1 MSYDKDGMTLSFKVA
16 PLGST
21 SYTADNGSAS
31 GSWTTLSALTN
42 SSANMAGNYPAN
54 KSFTIIGTLSDKFT
68 SVEFSAT
75 VATESVVM
83 SYDKDGR
90 VGIGKIAENG
100 PAGSLDAAGDI
111 YAGGKVVSG
120 GLEITKTVLLNLFY
134 PVGAIYQSTNNTNPS
149 TLMGGTWERFGNG
162 RVLVGV
168 DEADSDFNT
177 SNKTGG
183 EKKHTLTIAEMPSHS
198 HGQVVTA
205 NYEGPAIRRDWSS
218 DGSAGIY
225 SQGVQTEAT
234 GGGQAHN
241 NLQPYITVYMWRR
254 TA

>member
-1 MSYDKDGMTLSFKVA
+1 
-16 PLGST
+16 
-21 SYTADNGSAS
+21 
-31 GSWTTLSALTN
+31 
-42 SSANMAGNYPAN
+42 MAGNYPAN

-183 EKKHTLTIAEMPSHS
+183 EKKHTLTIAEIPSHS

-205 NYEGPAIRRDWSS
+205 NNGGPAIRRDYDS